1 MSYHYKQ
8 CVSCSAMSDSSPPG
22 FFVHRFLL
30 CPKNIG
36 VVCHF
41 LLQILMGLLHCWQ
54 ILYHLSH
61 QGNPIINRATY
72 NTLSIVNAQNNDT
85 LEKFSRCNQEL
96 NPHVSFFFFFFDNSS
111 KVYIIGVCVWGGG
124 GRRAGCLFWR
134 TVYLNHLNKF
144 CNTWAAL
151 SQASVDYSC
160 L

>member
-1 MSYHYKQ
+1 MSYHYKR

-54 ILYHLSH
+54 ILYHVSH

-72 NTLSIVNAQNNDT
+72 NPLSIVNAQNNDT

-96 NPHVSFFFFFFDNSS
+96 NPYVSFLVCFFFL
-111 KVYIIGVCVWGGG
+111 IIQAKFILLVCVYEGAVVGGQVVCFEG
-124 GRRAGCLFWR
+124 LCI
-134 TVYLNHLNKF
+134 
-144 CNTWAAL
+144 
-151 SQASVDYSC
+151 
-160 L
+160 